1 MATVPETVPSEDEG
15 GPGLSLLETW
25 RRGTRVRVTLLS
37 INGHVANRRRSMQ
50 AEVLNPAR
58 ARTTGYRSVTSPQTN
73 GPTFL
78 GVASGTTP
86 PLSTAESP
94 RPERQQ
100 RSLASPDCRLCS
112 LLGFPGISTS
122 PRVALVPMTFPSQL
136 GIWATSYP
144 RQSAV
149 SLEKQEW
156 RESQRYTVLLC
167 RMSLCPSPR

>member
-1 MATVPETVPSEDEG
+1 MTWRVATVPETVPSEDEG

-86 PLSTAESP
+86 ATVYGRISP
-94 RPERQQ
+94 AGAAAAQL
-100 RSLASPDCRLCS
+100 SLARLPPLLLTRIPWNQHLTTGGPGPDDLSIAVGDLGHQLPEAIRRLS
-112 LLGFPGISTS
+112 
-122 PRVALVPMTFPSQL
+122 
-136 GIWATSYP
+136 
-144 RQSAV
+144 
-149 SLEKQEW
+149 
-156 RESQRYTVLLC
+156 
-167 RMSLCPSPR
+167 